1 MGYRLEDLVPLF
13 KKLEDLGLRFVII
26 GNTSILYAMGQR
38 VFQDDLDLYVYEGS
52 LASVESDL
60 RSIADDMGWDVG
72 ATELGTP
79 SLIIRRDDEEIAIDL
94 YEALHDF
101 YVPERII
108 ETSRDIGLGNVKVKI
123 LTPEQHIVL
132 KARAG
137 SEESIEDLSKYVDLI
152 ESGELKINLQEIKK
166 LAQLFDDARTIIY
179 RLRKAGFSI

>member
-1 MGYRLEDLVPLF
+1 MGYRLEDLVFLF
-13 KKLEDLGLRFVII
+13 RRLEDLGLRFAII
-26 GNTSILYAMGQR
+26 GSTSIQYAMGQR
-38 VFQDDLDLYVYEGS
+38 VFEDDLDLYVYEGS
-52 LASVESDL
+52 LASVEGDL
-60 RSIADDMGWDVG
+60 RSAADNMGWDVG

-79 SLIIRRDDEEIAIDL
+79 SLIIRRSGEEIAVDL

-101 YVPERII
+101 YVPAEII
-108 ETSRDIGLGNVKVKI
+108 ETSRDISLEDVKLRI

-137 SEESIEDLSKYVDLI
+137 SEESIEDLSRYVDLA
-152 ESGELKINLQEIKK
+152 ESGDLKINIQEIKR